1 MLKTIHNG
9 PYKVLANLFL
19 KSLFSILPTNIF
31 EYALQQTLYLF
42 LYSIYILLFSI
53 LINPTIA

>member
-9 PYKVLANLFL
+9 LYKVLANLFL

-42 LYSIYILLFSI
+42 LYSI
-53 LINPTIA
+53 